1 MSKSVSQLYGS
12 DSAQPAS
19 VLELLTGAPQARI
32 DAKTR
37 ADIVAEVAAGLR
49 GDREFPVEVL
59 RAPSDD
65 DRQRATARIGQLT
78 GQAIRRRGLSG
89 VDYDEEMRLAAEIA
103 RRLLGLGF
111 LDLLLP
117 PVRNDVVEIAIDPF
131 GTVWLKRKGVREFE
145 PADLYPDL
153 VEIDTVFANLLG
165 SQLKAASEANPSV
178 NAKLPRTQHNPGGGR
193 IKYIHSV
200 LVPGLGYPSVNIRLF
215 EPAPVR
221 PEQLLEWGMLDE
233 PTLDLLAQLVRG
245 NRRGFICGGTASGKT
260 TMLSMLCNFLP
271 VKYRIVTIE
280 DPQEI
285 WIDNPHVV
293 TLEARPAGAASDL
306 KPYLL
311 RDGVDDAMRLTPDY
325 LVVGEV
331 RDGLAAQALFRAM
344 MSDHPG
350 MSTFHAESPELAVER
365 LALLLEADT
374 NTRERAARKMFV
386 SAVDWLL
393 QVGFDHDGQ
402 RRVFELVEVGER
414 LRDGD
419 VQFRRLV
426 QYDGAGSWKQ
436 LARPER
442 RRGHAA
448 PVPEHWR
455 DVVALDTAERE
466 KFRLVMGRRR
476 AYHGSASPG

>member
-1 MSKSVSQLYGS
+1 MSKSEQLMPGNANTQAGS
-12 DSAQPAS
+12 M
-19 VLELLTGAPQARI
+19 LELLTGRPPAGL
-32 DAKTR
+32 DAKAR
-37 ADIVAEVAAGLR
+37 VEIIAEVAAILR
-49 GDREFPVEVL
+49 SDRQFPVEVL
-59 RAPSDD
+59 RAPSDA
-65 DRQRATARIGQLT
+65 DRQRAEACIGQLT

-89 VDYDEEMRLAAEIA
+89 VDYAEEQQLASEIA

-117 PVRNDVVEIAIDPF
+117 PVRGDVAEIAIDPY
-131 GTVWLKRKGVREFE
+131 GTVWLKRKGIREFE
-145 PADLYPDL
+145 PADLCPDL
-153 VEIDTVFANLLG
+153 VEVDTVFANLLG
-165 SQLKAASEANPSV
+165 AQLKAASEANPSV
-178 NAKLPRTQHNPGGGR
+178 NAKLPRTRHNPGGGR

-200 LVPGLGYPSVNIRLF
+200 IAPGLGYPSVNVRLF

-221 PEQLLEWGMLDE
+221 PEQLLDWGMLDE

-260 TMLSMLCNFLP
+260 TLLSMLCNFLP
-271 VKYRIVTIE
+271 ARYRIVTIE

-293 TLEARPAGAASDL
+293 TLEARPAGAASEL

-365 LALLLEADT
+365 MALLLEADT
-374 NTRERAARKMFV
+374 NTRERAARKMFA

-393 QVGFDHDGQ
+393 QIGFDQDGR

-426 QYDGAGSWKQ
+426 KYQGNGHWQQ
-436 LARPER
+436 LAQPER
-442 RRGHAA
+442 RRDYVAE
-448 PVPEHWR
+448 VPARWR
-455 DVVALDTAERE
+455 DILKLDAPER
-466 KFRLVMGRRR
+466 KKYRRVMERR
-476 AYHGSASPG
+476 SAIQRGAPPS

>member
-1 MSKSVSQLYGS
+1 MQGNE
-12 DSAQPAS
+12 SAQPAS
-19 VLELLTGAPQARI
+19 MLELLGGTQRPRL
-32 DAKTR
+32 DAKAR
-37 ADIVAEVAAGLR
+37 AEIIAEVAAAIRSDPDL
-49 GDREFPVEVL
+49 PLEVL
-59 RAPSDD
+59 RAPSEA
-65 DRQRATARIGQLT
+65 DRQRAEARIIQLT
-78 GQAIRRRGLSG
+78 GQAIRRRGLSS
-89 VDYDEEMRLAAEIA
+89 VDYAEEQQLAAEIA

-117 PVRNDVVEIAIDPF
+117 PARTDIAEIAIDPF
-131 GTVWLKRKGVREFE
+131 GTMWLKRKGVREFE
-145 PADLYPDL
+145 PAGLYPDL
-153 VEIDTVFANLLG
+153 VEVDTVFANLLG
-165 SQLKAASEANPSV
+165 AQLKAASEANPSV
-178 NAKLPRTQHNPGGGR
+178 NAKLPRTRHNPGGGR

-200 LVPGLGYPSVNIRLF
+200 IAPGLGYPSINIRLF

-221 PEQLLEWGMLDE
+221 PEQLLAWGMLDE
-233 PTLDLLAQLVRG
+233 PTLDLLAQLIRE

-271 VKYRIVTIE
+271 VRYRIVTIE

-293 TLEARPAGAASDL
+293 TLEARPAGAASEL
-306 KPYLL
+306 RPYLL

-350 MSTFHAESPELAVER
+350 MSTFHAESPELAVDR
-365 LALLLEADT
+365 MALLLEADT
-374 NTRERAARKMFV
+374 NTRDHAARRMFA

-393 QVGFDHDGQ
+393 QIGFDQDGC
-402 RRVFELVEVGER
+402 RRVFELVEVGES
-414 LRDGD
+414 LRDGE

-426 QYDGAGSWKQ
+426 QYEGSGCWKH

-442 RRGHAA
+442 RRGYVVQ
-448 PVPEHWR
+448 VPAHWR
-455 DVVALDTAERE
+455 DVMALDAAERE
-466 KFRLVMGRRR
+466 QYRPILERRR
-476 AYHGSASPG
+476 GMHMGGTPG

>member
-1 MSKSVSQLYGS
+1 MLKTGTNTLATGTML
-12 DSAQPAS
+12 D
-19 VLELLTGAPQARI
+19 LLAATPPPGL
-32 DAKTR
+32 DAKPR
-37 ADIVAEVAAGLR
+37 SEILAEVAAAIR
-49 GDREFPVEVL
+49 ADREYPMEML
-59 RAPSDD
+59 RAPSDA
-65 DRQRATARIGQLT
+65 DRQRAEARIGQLT

-89 VDYDEEMRLAAEIA
+89 VEYAEEQQLAAEIA

-117 PVRNDVVEIAIDPF
+117 PARSDVAEIAIDSF

-145 PADLYPDL
+145 PSELCPDL
-153 VEIDTVFANLLG
+153 VEVDTVFANLLG
-165 SQLKAASEANPSV
+165 AQLKAASEANPSV
-178 NAKLPRTQHNPGGGR
+178 NAKLPRTRHNPGGGR

-200 LVPGLGYPSVNIRLF
+200 IVPGLGYPSVNIRLF

-221 PEQLLEWGMLDE
+221 PEQLLDWGMLDE

-245 NRRGFICGGTASGKT
+245 SRRGFICGGTASGKT
-260 TMLSMLCNFLP
+260 TLLSMLCNFLP
-271 VKYRIVTIE
+271 VKHRIVTIE

-285 WIDNPHVV
+285 WIDNPHVL
-293 TLEARPAGAASDL
+293 TLEARPASAASEL

-331 RDGLAAQALFRAM
+331 RDGLATQALFRAM

-365 LALLLEADT
+365 IALLLEADT
-374 NTRERAARKMFV
+374 HTRERAARKMFA

-393 QVGFDHDGQ
+393 QIGFDRNGM

-414 LRDGD
+414 LRDGE

-426 QYDGAGSWKQ
+426 QYDDGGRWKH

-442 RRGHAA
+442 KRGHTAD
-448 PVPEHWR
+448 VPGAWR
-455 DVVALDTAERE
+455 DVLVLDDADRQRYRSVLE
-466 KFRLVMGRRR
+466 RRR
-476 AYHGSASPG
+476 ALFRSYAPG

>member
-1 MSKSVSQLYGS
+1 MQGNG
-12 DSAQPAS
+12 SAQPAS
-19 VLELLTGAPQARI
+19 VLELLTGGPQPRL
-32 DAKTR
+32 DAKARTE
-37 ADIVAEVAAGLR
+37 IIAEVAAGLR
-49 GDREFPVEVL
+49 TDREFPVEML
-59 RAPSDD
+59 RAPSDE
-65 DRQRATARIGQLT
+65 DRQRAEIRIGQLT

-89 VDYDEEMRLAAEIA
+89 VDYSEEQQLAAEIA
-103 RRLLGLGF
+103 RRVLGLGF

-117 PVRNDVVEIAIDPF
+117 PARGDVIEIAIDPY
-131 GTVWLKRKGVREFE
+131 GTIWLKRKGVREFE
-145 PADLYPDL
+145 PVDLYPDL
-153 VEIDTVFANLLG
+153 VEVDTVFANLLG
-165 SQLKAASEANPSV
+165 AQLKAASEANPSV
-178 NAKLPRTQHNPGGGR
+178 NAKLPRTHHNPGGGR

-200 LVPGLGYPSVNIRLF
+200 IAPGLGYPSVNIRLY
-215 EPAPVR
+215 EPTPVR
-221 PEQLLEWGMLDE
+221 PEQLLAWGMFDE

-260 TMLSMLCNFLP
+260 TLLSMLCNFLP

-293 TLEARPAGAASDL
+293 TLEARPAGAASEL

-311 RDGVDDAMRLTPDY
+311 RDGVDDAMRLAPDY

-374 NTRERAARKMFV
+374 STRERAARKMFA

-393 QVGFDHDGQ
+393 QIGFDHDGQ

-414 LRDGD
+414 LHDGE

-426 QYDGAGSWKQ
+426 QYDSAGRWKH

-442 RRGHAA
+442 QRGHTA
-448 PVPEHWR
+448 PVPAHWG
-455 DVVALDTAERE
+455 DVLALDATERD
-466 KFRLVMGRRR
+466 KFRQVMERRR
-476 AYHGSASPG
+476 ASHGSAAPS

>member
-1 MSKSVSQLYGS
+1 M
-12 DSAQPAS
+12 QPAKLS
-19 VLELLTGAPQARI
+19 AAV
-32 DAKTR
+32 R
-37 ADIVAEVAAGLR
+37 AEVVAEVAAGIRSDPEL
-49 GDREFPVEVL
+49 PVEVL
-59 RAPSDD
+59 RSPSEA
-65 DRQRATARIGQLT
+65 DRQRAEARIGQLT
-78 GQAIRRRGLSG
+78 ALAIRRRGLSG
-89 VDYDEEMRLAAEIA
+89 VDYGEEQQLAAEIA

-117 PVRNDVVEIAIDPF
+117 PARTDVAEIAIDPF
-131 GTVWLKRKGVREFE
+131 GTLWLKRKGVREFE
-145 PADLYPDL
+145 PYEVSLDL
-153 VEIDTVFANLLG
+153 VEVDTVFANLLG
-165 SQLKAASEANPSV
+165 AQLKAASEANPSV
-178 NAKLPRTQHNPGGGR
+178 NAKLPRTRHNPGGGR

-200 LVPGLGYPSVNIRLF
+200 IAPGLGYPSINIRLF
-215 EPAPVR
+215 EPTPVR

-260 TMLSMLCNFLP
+260 TLLSMLCNFLP

-293 TLEARPAGAASDL
+293 TLEARPAGAGSEL

-331 RDGLAAQALFRAM
+331 RDGLAGQALFRAM

-365 LALLLEADT
+365 MALLLEADT
-374 NTRERAARKMFV
+374 NTRDRAARKMFV

-393 QVGFDHDGQ
+393 QVGFDQDGC
-402 RRVFELVEVGER
+402 RRVFEMVEVGER
-414 LRDGD
+414 LRDGE
-419 VQFRRLV
+419 VHFRRLV
-426 QYDGAGSWKQ
+426 QYEESGRWKHM
-436 LARPER
+436 ARPER
-442 RRGHAA
+442 KRGYVAE
-448 PVPEHWR
+448 VPEHWR
-455 DVVALDTAERE
+455 DVMALDTAERE
-466 KFRLVMGRRR
+466 RFRPVLERRR
-476 AYHGSASPG
+476 GFHMGASPG

>member
-1 MSKSVSQLYGS
+1 MQGNGS
-12 DSAQPAS
+12 TQPAS
-19 VLELLTGAPQARI
+19 VLELLTSAPQARL
-32 DAKTR
+32 DAQAR
-37 ADIVAEVAAGLR
+37 SDIIAEVAAGLR
-49 GDREFPVEVL
+49 TDREFPIEVL
-59 RAPSDD
+59 RSPSEA
-65 DRQRATARIGQLT
+65 DRQRAVIRIGQLT
-78 GQAIRRRGLSG
+78 GQAVRRRSLSG
-89 VDYDEEMRLAAEIA
+89 VDYIEEQQLAAEIA

-117 PVRNDVVEIAIDPF
+117 PTRTDVVEIAIDPF
-131 GTVWLKRKGVREFE
+131 GTIWLKRKGVREFE
-145 PADLYPDL
+145 PADISPDL
-153 VEIDTVFANLLG
+153 VEVDTVFSNLLG
-165 SQLKAASEANPSV
+165 AQLKAASEANPSV
-178 NAKLPRTQHNPGGGR
+178 NAKLPRTRHIPGGGR

-200 LVPGLGYPSVNIRLF
+200 ITPGLGYPSINIRLF

-221 PEQLLEWGMLDE
+221 PERLLEWGMLDE

-271 VKYRIVTIE
+271 VQHRIVTIE

-293 TLEARPAGAASDL
+293 TLEARPAGAASEL

-365 LALLLEADT
+365 VALLLEADT
-374 NTRERAARKMFV
+374 NTRERAARKMFA

-402 RRVFELVEVGER
+402 RRVFGLVEVTER

-426 QYDGAGSWKQ
+426 HYDGSGHWKH
-436 LARPER
+436 LAKPER
-442 RRGHAA
+442 QRGYAA
-448 PVPEHWR
+448 PVPERWR
-455 DVVALDTAERE
+455 DVLALDAAERD
-466 KFRLVMGRRR
+466 KFRLVMERR
-476 AYHGSASPG
+476 SAFHRSPPPG